1 MGSEMCIRD
10 RVITDGDLRRHM
22 ETLMQATAGSIVGQN
37 PVTVIPDMFAAEAL
51 NIMNTKKISV
61 LLAVDEN
68 NMPIGI
74 LHIHDLLR
82 AGVA

>member
-1 MGSEMCIRD
+1 
-10 RVITDGDLRRHM
+10 
-22 ETLMQATAGSIVGQN
+22 MQATAGDIVGQN
-37 PVTVIPDMFAAEAL
+37 PVTVTPDTVRSRAL

-61 LLAVDEN
+61 LLAVDQN

>member
-1 MGSEMCIRD
+1 MLGVVPTGICD
-10 RVITDGDLRRHM
+10 ATD
-22 ETLMQATAGSIVGQN
+22 TLMKATAGDIAGQN
-37 PVTVIPDMFAAEAL
+37 PITVTPDVFAAAAL

-61 LLAVDEN
+61 LLAVDDAN
-68 NMPIGI
+68 ILIGI

>member
-1 MGSEMCIRD
+1 
-10 RVITDGDLRRHM
+10 
-22 ETLMQATAGSIVGQN
+22 
-37 PVTVIPDMFAAEAL
+37 MFAAEAL
-51 NIMNTKKISV
+51 NIMNTRKISV
-61 LLAVDEN
+61 LLAVDQN

>member
-1 MGSEMCIRD
+1 
-10 RVITDGDLRRHM
+10 
-22 ETLMQATAGSIVGQN
+22 
-37 PVTVIPDMFAAEAL
+37 VTVTTDMFAAEAL

-61 LLAVDEN
+61 LLAVDQN

-82 AGVA
+82 AGVV

>member
-1 MGSEMCIRD
+1 
-10 RVITDGDLRRHM
+10 V
-22 ETLMQATAGSIVGQN
+22 
-37 PVTVIPDMFAAEAL
+37 FAAEAL

-61 LLAVDEN
+61 LLAVDQN
-68 NMPIGI
+68 NMPIGV